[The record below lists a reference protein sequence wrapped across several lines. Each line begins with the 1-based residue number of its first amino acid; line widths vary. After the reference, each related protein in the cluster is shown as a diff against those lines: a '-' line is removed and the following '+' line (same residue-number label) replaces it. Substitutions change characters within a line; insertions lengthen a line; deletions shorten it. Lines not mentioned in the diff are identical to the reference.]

1 VTWAD
6 ELLDALQTAAPADIQ
21 TVALALLL
29 SFVLGQAIA
38 WTYMWT
44 HSGLSYS
51 RSFVQSLVVLPIVLA
66 MAMVV
71 LTMANSLVIAFG
83 LMGAVAIVRF
93 RNILKDTR
101 DTAFLLLAL
110 VIGLAVGTGA
120 FAIAVVGTGAV
131 CCVLGLLHVT
141 AFGSRYRFDVIL
153 SLRVA
158 GGAESLAELR
168 PILRRYCRKAALA
181 SHRASEE
188 AAASD
193 VSYRLLLRDPSRSG
207 ELIEELSAAGNVSH
221 LSMVQRDNESE
232 V

>member
-1 VTWAD
+1 MD
-6 ELLDALQTAAPADIQ
+6 ELLEAFQTAGPADTQ
-21 TVALALLL
+21 MVALAFLL
-29 SFVLGQAIA
+29 SFVLGQATA
-38 WTYMWT
+38 WMYMWT

-51 RSFVQSLVVLPIVLA
+51 RSFVQSLVLLPIVLA

-110 VIGLAVGTGA
+110 VIGVAVGTGA
-120 FAIAVVGTGAV
+120 FEIAVVGTGAI
-131 CCVLGLLHVT
+131 CLVLGLLHVT
-141 AFGSRYRFDVIL
+141 AFGSRQRFDVIL

-158 GGAESLAELR
+158 GGADALAGLW
-168 PILRRYCRKAALA
+168 PILRRHCRKAVLA

-188 AAASD
+188 ATAAD
-193 VSYRLLLRDPSRSG
+193 VSYRLLLRDPARSG
-207 ELIEELSAAGNVSH
+207 ELIEELSAEGGVSH